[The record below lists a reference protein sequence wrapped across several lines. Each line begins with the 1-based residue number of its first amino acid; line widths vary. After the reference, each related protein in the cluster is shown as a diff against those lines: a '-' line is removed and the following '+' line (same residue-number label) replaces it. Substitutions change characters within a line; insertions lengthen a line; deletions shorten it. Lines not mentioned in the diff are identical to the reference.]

1 MRWTEQGHIRFGGH
15 AGPAGRRL
23 AIVPAADGWLVEF
36 ADGRPFHP
44 LDLDGAAVEHRCG
57 EDRYTGEYRLRD
69 RDTLDVRWHVT
80 GPGKDLE
87 IETTYR
93 RAGVAAPV

>member
-1 MRWTEQGHIRFGGH
+1 VRWTEQGHLRFGGH

-36 ADGRPFHP
+36 ADGRPFHR
-44 LDLDGAAVEHRCG
+44 LDLDGGAVEHLCG
-57 EDRYTGEYRLRD
+57 EDRYAGEYRLRD

-80 GPGKDLE
+80 GPRKDLE

-93 RAGVAAPV
+93 RSGVAAPV